1 MSQSGYSLRPIG
13 TWFDTMFLTV
23 LNEETSYIK
32 EDLSNMIEDYKSIND
47 FCNETLKSI
56 EVYHYSNSQVAQ
68 IKKFANS
75 LSTLSETINL
85 LKNKLNN
92 L

>member
-1 MSQSGYSLRPIG
+1 MSQLDYSLWQIG

-32 EDLSNMIEDYKSIND
+32 EDLINMIEAYKSIKD

-56 EVYHYSNSQVAQ
+56 EVFHYSNSQVVK
-68 IKKFANS
+68 I
-75 LSTLSETINL
+75 
-85 LKNKLNN
+85 
-92 L
+92 